1 MGKTV
6 KRRKYFIKREY
17 QGKLIL
23 SCFLFVAVIGLLF
36 NVVLG
41 MLSADSLTISYSNQ
55 DLQLGQ
61 TPMMLLKQ
69 LLTTNWIL
77 IIIGGGFV
85 IFAALYL
92 SHRVVG
98 PLYRFE
104 ATLDTMKKGQ
114 LDTVIKL
121 RDKDEGKELA
131 QKIND
136 FNSLLFRSMHDIS
149 QHSEALH
156 ILIEQASK
164 LDLPEEE
171 KQQLSSLCWSMQEH
185 NRKVSTRCN
194 YFTTRNE

>member
-1 MGKTV
+1 MGKTL
-6 KRRKYFIKREY
+6 KRRKYFIKKEY

-23 SCFLFVAVIGLLF
+23 SCFLFVAGIGLLF
-36 NVVLG
+36 NVILG

-61 TPMMLLKQ
+61 TPMMLFKQ
-69 LLTTNWIL
+69 LLTANWLIL
-77 IIIGGGFV
+77 IIGGGFV
-85 IFAALYL
+85 VFAALYL

-104 ATLDTMKKGQ
+104 ATLDSMQKGK

-131 QKIND
+131 QKINN
-136 FNSLLFRSMHDIS
+136 FNSLLSRSMNDIS
-149 QHSEALH
+149 QHSQALN

-164 LDLPEEE
+164 LNLQNDEE
-171 KQQLSSLCWSMQEH
+171 KEQFASLCWSMQEH

-194 YFTTRNE
+194 YFTTQG

>member
-1 MGKTV
+1 MGKTL
-6 KRRKYFIKREY
+6 KRRKYFIKKEY

-23 SCFLFVAVIGLLF
+23 SCFLFVAGIGLLF
-36 NVVLG
+36 NVILG

-55 DLQLGQ
+55 ELQLGQ
-61 TPMMLLKQ
+61 TPMMLFKQ
-69 LLTTNWIL
+69 LLTANWLIL
-77 IIIGGGFV
+77 IIGGGFV

-104 ATLDTMKKGQ
+104 ATLDSMQKGK

-136 FNSLLFRSMHDIS
+136 FNSLLSRSMNDIS
-149 QHSEALH
+149 QHSQALN

-164 LDLPEEE
+164 LNLQNDEE
-171 KQQLSSLCWSMQEH
+171 KEQFASLCWSMQEH
-185 NRKVSTRCN
+185 NRKVSTCCN
-194 YFTTRNE
+194 YFTTQG

>member
-1 MGKTV
+1 MGKTF
-6 KRRKYFIKREY
+6 KRKKYFIKREY

-61 TPMMLLKQ
+61 TPMMLLKE
-69 LLTTNWIL
+69 LLTANWIL

-85 IFAALYL
+85 IFAALSL

-98 PLYRFE
+98 PMYRFE
-104 ATLDTMKKGQ
+104 ATLDTMKKGE
-114 LDTVIKL
+114 LDTVIRL

-131 QKIND
+131 EKIND
-136 FNSLLFRSMHDIS
+136 FNSLLSRTMHDIS
-149 QHSEALH
+149 QHSDALN

-164 LDLPEEE
+164 LDLPKEE
-171 KQQLSSLCWSMQEH
+171 KEQLASLCWSMQEH

-194 YFTTRNE
+194 YFTVRDE

>member
-1 MGKTV
+1 MEKTV
-6 KRRKYFIKREY
+6 KRRKYFIKKEY

-23 SCFLFVAVIGLLF
+23 SCFLFVAGIGLLF
-36 NVVLG
+36 NVILG

-61 TPMMLLKQ
+61 TPMMLVNQ
-69 LLTTNWIL
+69 LLAANWL
-77 IIIGGGFV
+77 ITIIGGGFIV
-85 IFAALYL
+85 FAALYL

-104 ATLDTMKKGQ
+104 ATVDSMQKGKLDI
-114 LDTVIKL
+114 VIKL

-136 FNSLLFRSMHDIS
+136 FNSLLSRSMHDIS
-149 QHSEALH
+149 QHSQALN

-164 LDLPEEE
+164 LDLPVEE
-171 KQQLSSLCWSMQEH
+171 KEQLASLCWSMQEH
-185 NRKVSTRCN
+185 NCKVSTRCN
-194 YFTTRNE
+194 YFNTQG

>member
-6 KRRKYFIKREY
+6 KRRKYFIRKEY
-17 QGKLIL
+17 QGRLIL
-23 SCFLFVAVIGLLF
+23 SCFLSVVGIGLLF
-36 NVVLG
+36 NVMLG

-69 LLTTNWIL
+69 SVTANWFL
-77 IIIGGGFV
+77 IIIAGGFV
-85 IFAALYL
+85 MFAALYL

-104 ATLDTMKKGQ
+104 TTLDSMKKGK

-131 QKIND
+131 LKINE
-136 FNSLLFRSMHDIS
+136 FNSLLSRSMHDIN
-149 QHSEALH
+149 QHSQALH

-171 KQQLSSLCWSMQEH
+171 KQQLASLCWSMQEH
-185 NRKVSTRCN
+185 NRKVTTRSN
-194 YFTTRNE
+194 YFTTKG

>member
-1 MGKTV
+1 MGKTL
-6 KRRKYFIKREY
+6 KRKKYFIKKEY

-23 SCFLFVAVIGLLF
+23 SCFLCVAGIGLLF
-36 NVVLG
+36 NLVLG

-69 LLTTNWIL
+69 LLTANWLL

-85 IFAALYL
+85 VFAALYL

-104 ATLDTMKKGQ
+104 ATLDSMKKGK

-131 QKIND
+131 QKFND
-136 FNSLLFRSMHDIS
+136 FNSLLSRSMDDIK
-149 QHSEALH
+149 QHSQALN
-156 ILIEQASK
+156 ILIEQVSK
-164 LDLPEEE
+164 LNLPEDE
-171 KQQLSSLCWSMQEH
+171 KQQLASLCWSMQEH
-185 NRKVSTRCN
+185 NRKVSSRSK
-194 YFTTRNE
+194 YFTTKG

>member
-1 MGKTV
+1 MGKTL
-6 KRRKYFIKREY
+6 KRRKYFIKKEY

-23 SCFLFVAVIGLLF
+23 SCFLFVAGIGLLF
-36 NVVLG
+36 NVILG

-61 TPMMLLKQ
+61 TPMMLFKQ
-69 LLTTNWIL
+69 LLTANWLIL
-77 IIIGGGFV
+77 IIGGGFV
-85 IFAALYL
+85 VFAALYL

-104 ATLDTMKKGQ
+104 ATLDSMQKGK

-136 FNSLLFRSMHDIS
+136 FNSLLSRSMNDIS
-149 QHSEALH
+149 QHSQALN

-164 LDLPEEE
+164 LNLQNDEE
-171 KQQLSSLCWSMQEH
+171 KEQFASLCWSMQEH

-194 YFTTRNE
+194 YFTTQG

>member
-1 MGKTV
+1 MF
-6 KRRKYFIKREY
+6 KRKKYFIKKEY

-23 SCFLFVAVIGLLF
+23 SCFLFVAGFGLLF

-61 TPMMLLKQ
+61 TPIMLLKQ
-69 LLTTNWIL
+69 LLTANWLL

-85 IFAALYL
+85 VFAALYL
-92 SHRVVG
+92 SHRIVG

-104 ATLDTMKKGQ
+104 TTLDNMKKGK
-114 LDTVIKL
+114 LETVIKL

-136 FNSLLFRSMHDIS
+136 FNNLLSRSMQDIS
-149 QHSEALH
+149 QHSQALH

-164 LDLPEEE
+164 LDLPDQE
-171 KQQLSSLCWSMQEH
+171 KELLASLCWSMQEH
-185 NRKVSTRCN
+185 NRKISTRCN
-194 YFTTRNE
+194 YFTTRND